1 MWGRRSKR
9 RTRLE
14 KQLSLAMLE
23 DAMTR
28 AEQQAQQ
35 QVQQQA
41 ETPVPDD
48 AASEETAPAEQPSCP
63 GPGPAPRPPAAA
75 PRPAEPAALQ
85 PADVP
90 VDNSSGPSGA
100 DPAPPKQRQPP
111 ATRREESTQHGSLG

>member
-1 MWGRRSKR
+1 MWWGKPSKR

-23 DAMTR
+23 DAMAR

-35 QVQQQA
+35 QA
-41 ETPVPDD
+41 EAPVLDD
-48 AASEETAPAEQPSCP
+48 TASGETAPAEQPSR
-63 GPGPAPRPPAAA
+63 PGPAPVPAPPAAG
-75 PRPAEPAALQ
+75 PGPDQAALQ

-100 DPAPPKQRQPP
+100 EPAPPKQRQPP